1 MKSLFRLIVLLLLLV
16 GWGLAAL
23 SLYVV
28 RTPEKVGI
36 LTKSNL
42 HWRDTY
48 VDTRT
53 WTIDDIAKHPVLVD
67 RLIKADKT
75 NLLSHVQR
83 PQDGRDLK
91 TALQDAVASSPTT
104 APADALDDLKERWN
118 SAKQAAAQIVKD
130 PQEKH

>member
-1 MKSLFRLIVLLLLLV
+1 MKSLFRLIVLVLLLV

-28 RTPEKVGI
+28 RTPEKIGI
-36 LTKSNL
+36 VTKTNL

-48 VDTRT
+48 VDTRQ
-53 WTIDDIAKHPVLVD
+53 WTIDDVAKHPALVD

-75 NLLSHVQR
+75 NLLSHVAR

-91 TALQDAVASSPTT
+91 TALEDAVASAPTT
-104 APADALDDLKERWN
+104 APSDALEELNARFG
-118 SAKQAAAQIVKD
+118 SAKQAAADIVK
-130 PQEKH
+130 ETHGK